1 MNSLYLEL
9 AIKYIHFISIF
20 TIIITV
26 GGEFFLLKQDMTRAE
41 IRRISRIDGLYGLAS
56 ITLVAAGLTLWFG
69 VGKPAE
75 YYNANWVFH
84 LKWGLFV
91 VVGLLSIIPTL
102 FFTKNR
108 KGNPEEIISVPQ
120 KVKNAIRLELIILF
134 IIPMLATAMA
144 KGIGLMN

>member
-1 MNSLYLEL
+1 MNSLYLEV

-26 GGEFFLLKQDMTRAE
+26 GGEYFLLKKEMTRAE

-56 ITLVAAGLTLWFG
+56 VTLVAAGLTLWFG

-102 FFTKNR
+102 FFNRNR
-108 KGNPEEIISVPQ
+108 KGNQEEIVSVPN
-120 KVKNAIRLELIILF
+120 KIKTVIRIELIILF
-134 IIPMLATAMA
+134 IIPMLASSMA